1 MDLTKSNPVV
11 EFLSHNWFMYPF
23 LTHEQQAVVL
33 DFIHGF
39 CARTEFFFS
48 PEVEPDEEFAWL
60 VGANAALVGAA
71 QRTNHFASVRWVYL
85 VGDDDLPELSG
96 DALGQSTV
104 RINAW
109 DLVEE
114 SQQRVPGRQIAV
126 HEFAHILDQQFGI
139 TDSTVAL
146 RDALDLHLRHRR
158 EGIDD
163 IVSDHVLPT
172 IIEED
177 SNQEFFAYMAEYFFT
192 DPHQVK
198 AFHPGLY
205 RYLADLFGL
214 DLAVQLPVVTD
225 TPAPT
230 PARSDGWIARG

>member
-1 MDLTKSNPVV
+1 MDLTKSNRVG

-23 LTHEQQAVVL
+23 LTREQQAVVL
-33 DFIHGF
+33 EFIHGF

-48 PEVEPDEEFAWL
+48 PEVEPGEEFAWL

-85 VGDDDLPELSG
+85 IGDDDLPELSG

-114 SQQRVPGRQIAV
+114 SQRRIPGQQIAV
-126 HEFAHILDQQFGI
+126 HEFAHILDEQFGI
-139 TDSTVAL
+139 TDSTPAL

-214 DLAVQLPVVTD
+214 DLIGQLPPYSEAL
-225 TPAPT
+225 TPEHLRSCGGAT
-230 PARSDGWIARG
+230 PE